1 MRTHLSPV
9 ADIAIK
15 VALVFLVAFNVITIK
30 GVIIIAAFYVVRWFI
45 RLPVPPDPWE
55 TEIPPGEL
63 DKITT
68 QVCERCFTPVAHSRQ
83 HYCATCGN
91 ATSDLAR
98 YIPFVNI
105 AFNYSIFATLW
116 QRIRQPETPL
126 VRRAIAVVIILLF
139 VPVMLAI
146 GVPLLIYRKLKGE
159 PAE

>member
-1 MRTHLSPV
+1 MRTYISPV
-9 ADIAIK
+9 TDIAIK
-15 VALVFLVAFNVITIK
+15 VAIILLVAFRIITIK
-30 GVIIIAAFYVVRWFI
+30 GAIIIVAFYIVRWFI

-55 TEIPPGEL
+55 MEIPPEAL

-83 HYCATCGN
+83 HYCAKCGT

-116 QRIRQPETPL
+116 QRIRQPETPAAHR
-126 VRRAIAVVIILLF
+126 VIAMIIILIF
-139 VPVMLAI
+139 APVMLAV
-146 GVPLLIYRKLKGE
+146 GVPLLIYNKLKGK
-159 PAE
+159 PAG

>member
-1 MRTHLSPV
+1 MRPHLSTV

-30 GVIIIAAFYVVRWFI
+30 GAIIIVAFYIVRWFI

-55 TEIPPGEL
+55 AEIPAEEL

-83 HYCATCGN
+83 HYCAKCGT

-126 VRRAIAVVIILLF
+126 GHRVMAVVIILLF
-139 VPVMLAI
+139 VPVMLAVGI
-146 GVPLLIYRKLKGE
+146 PLLIYNKLKGK
-159 PAE
+159 PA